1 MISEDAEDKERAK
14 SRIREAS
21 RSRSK
26 GYHRE
31 VSKEEVK
38 GKKVI
43 NKLSKIWRTQDKKGE
58 SDRFIGNSMPKHLYS
73 GKTSKGARDRR

>member
-1 MISEDAEDKERAK
+1 MQDEDAEDNERAK

-31 VSKEEVK
+31 M
-38 GKKVI
+38 G
-43 NKLSKIWRTQDKKGE
+43 GE
-58 SDRFIGNSMPKHLYS
+58 
-73 GKTSKGARDRR
+73 